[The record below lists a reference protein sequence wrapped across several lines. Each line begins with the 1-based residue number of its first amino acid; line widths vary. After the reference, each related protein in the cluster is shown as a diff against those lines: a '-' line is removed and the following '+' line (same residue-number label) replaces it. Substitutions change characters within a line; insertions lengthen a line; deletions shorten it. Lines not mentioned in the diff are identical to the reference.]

1 MANHPPESPGT
12 DGALTVAGSRGRLRQ
27 LQPQQPVEHSL
38 IGTCHI
44 YYLRPA

>member
-1 MANHPPESPGT
+1 M
-12 DGALTVAGSRGRLRQ
+12 ALTAALTAALIVVGSPARPRQ